1 MARPAQVAAAG
12 TDGPAKDG
20 PVRDGPV
27 RDGPIR
33 DGMVPKHE
41 QLRQILVRV
50 ITEELGPG
58 DMLPGERQLCADHGV
73 SRITVRAAIGQL
85 VNEGLLV
92 RIHGKGTFVA
102 ARTARSRLHL
112 ASFNEDMRRLGLTP
126 STVVLDVQRG
136 VPPAATVDALALRP
150 GEEAVR
156 VRRLRLADGRPMSVD
171 DAWYSAALAPDL
183 DTCPL
188 TGSIYELL
196 RERYGV
202 TIDRAEQTVAA
213 TEAGEEY
220 AALLGTSPAKPVLVF
235 DRVSFAG
242 DRRVEHCCSRYRGD
256 RYEIVMSVAGT

>member
-1 MARPAQVAAAG
+1 MARPAQVAATG
-12 TDGPAKDG
+12 
-20 PVRDGPV
+20 RE
-27 RDGPIR
+27 GPIR
-33 DGMVPKHE
+33 DGIVPKHE
-41 QLRQILVRV
+41 QLRQILVRT

-58 DMLPGERQLCADHGV
+58 DMLPGERQLCTDHGV

-112 ASFNEDMRRLGLTP
+112 ASFNTDMRRLGLTP
-126 STVVLDVQRG
+126 STVVLNVERG
-136 VPPAATVDALALRP
+136 VPPAATAEALGLRP

-156 VRRLRLADGRPMSVD
+156 VRRLRLADGAPMSVD